1 MNNVAAGN
9 TPYICFFLASMRAS
23 STIVQKC
30 GKEREN
36 GTKSEASWV
45 YNIYDAMREH
55 FSLLLP
61 PPLSIL
67 FRSYPTYDKPITHH
81 VGRDASMNDDNYDD
95 DDDDD
100 AVEVEFDME
109 APPPPTTIH
118 PHLSSNVGVYYEKEM
133 VDIYTCK

>member
-1 MNNVAAGN
+1 
-9 TPYICFFLASMRAS
+9 
-23 STIVQKC
+23 
-30 GKEREN
+30 
-36 GTKSEASWV
+36 
-45 YNIYDAMREH
+45 
-55 FSLLLP
+55 
-61 PPLSIL
+61 
-67 FRSYPTYDKPITHH
+67 